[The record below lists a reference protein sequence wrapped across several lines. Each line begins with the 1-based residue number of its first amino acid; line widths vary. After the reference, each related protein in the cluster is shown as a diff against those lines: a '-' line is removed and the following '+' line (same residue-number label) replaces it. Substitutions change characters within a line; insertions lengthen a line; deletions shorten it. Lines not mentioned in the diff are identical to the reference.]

1 VFINDK
7 LSDTKKLKIDNCDNQ
22 EFKINFFKFFGNL
35 LSFLLI
41 NEFTIPFKLSSAIIS
56 TLIYPNVNVCNKTYH
71 HQLYYLYY
79 DKPEIYHSYKTF
91 IQDPEQLIGSY
102 LNATDLK
109 LEGLTLDSPKD
120 SKKDPNNLTP
130 DNFEE
135 YLEKL
140 AKYRFPQKTHPYY
153 KAISE
158 GFNKVVRN
166 SLNMKSTPLG
176 IVDKLISNTKITMEE
191 VEELKES
198 FESNMS
204 AKISSIRDEI
214 NKKNT
219 IKVTGFIKTALN
231 GPFIVKKQNG
241 RDEKL
246 TEDEYLDFVSNL
258 LRFWSGWN
266 HFKETD
272 GIKYTINVMDTYGTD
287 RLPTSHTCFYQI
299 DMPPYDDLQTCLDKL
314 YMVVYNVESGIGL
327 AGGSKSRRKKWFTM
341 SILNKKIQKHILSQR
356 KLKKK

>member
-1 VFINDK
+1 
-7 LSDTKKLKIDNCDNQ
+7 
-22 EFKINFFKFFGNL
+22 
-35 LSFLLI
+35 
-41 NEFTIPFKLSSAIIS
+41 
-56 TLIYPNVNVCNKTYH
+56 
-71 HQLYYLYY
+71 
-79 DKPEIYHSYKTF
+79 
-91 IQDPEQLIGSY
+91 
-102 LNATDLK
+102 
-109 LEGLTLDSPKD
+109 
-120 SKKDPNNLTP
+120 
-130 DNFEE
+130 
-135 YLEKL
+135 
-140 AKYRFPQKTHPYY
+140 
-153 KAISE
+153 
-158 GFNKVVRN
+158 
-166 SLNMKSTPLG
+166 
-176 IVDKLISNTKITMEE
+176 MEE
-191 VEELKES
+191 VEELKEA